1 MILTLDIGGT
11 QIKTGLINSEGQL
24 IEKSK
29 HDTNVKSENF
39 NMLDRI
45 SKIINKKIEEYDIE
59 GIAISTAGVVDFNNR
74 KIVFANKNIQNYT
87 GTEISKYIYE
97 KYVLPSTV
105 ENDVNCALLGELS
118 LEKYSEI
125 KSAVMFTIG
134 TGVGGSIAINGEI
147 FRGAT
152 FSAGE
157 VGYTIQNGKN
167 IEDIASTTSLVK
179 NVKDRIKKEDIN
191 GLWIFEQAKRGD
203 KVCVEEIDNLLDN
216 IAILINN
223 VVSII
228 NPDVII
234 LGGGIMEQEEYIRPI
249 LEDKLKNILK
259 NELVKNSL
267 KIEFAKLGNDAGMM
281 GAYRQFKKR
290 YK

>member
-59 GIAISTAGVVDFNNR
+59 GIAISTAGVVDFNNG
-74 KIVFANKNIQNYT
+74 KIVFANKNIPNYT

-97 KYVLPSTV
+97 KYGLSSTV

-147 FRGAT
+147 IRGAT

-234 LGGGIMEQEEYIRPI
+234 LGGGIMEQEEYISPI